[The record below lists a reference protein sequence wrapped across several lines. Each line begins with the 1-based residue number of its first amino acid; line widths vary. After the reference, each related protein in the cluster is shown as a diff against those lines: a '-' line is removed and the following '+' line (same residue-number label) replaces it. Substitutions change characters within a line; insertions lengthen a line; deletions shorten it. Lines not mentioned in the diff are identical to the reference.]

1 MFTEEGRYCFHRCL
15 SVHIS
20 GTGGTPIWPMGWY
33 PHLAN
38 RAWGTPIWSM
48 GRGIP
53 SSQQGGTPIWI
64 MGVSCGTPLLGLDGV
79 TPLGLI
85 GGTTSLVR
93 TDWWYHPPGQ
103 DWMGY
108 LPVGT
113 GWGHP
118 PLGDRESEQLRG
130 GRYASCLHAEG
141 LSCFRISFFSENSP
155 ADQATKIT

>member
-1 MFTEEGRYCFHRCL
+1 
-15 SVHIS
+15 
-20 GTGGTPIWPMGWY
+20 MGY
-33 PHLAN
+33 PHLVN
-38 RAWGTPIWSM
+38 GERYPIQPT
-48 GRGIP
+48 GGYPHLDNGGILRY
-53 SSQQGGTPIWI
+53 
-64 MGVSCGTPLLGLDGV
+64 PLLGLDGV
-79 TPLGLI
+79 PPLGLI

-113 GWGHP
+113 GWGYP

-130 GRYASCLHAEG
+130 GRYASCLHAEV